1 MYVLFV
7 ILIAVG
13 LALGIYGVVVQR
25 GALVVKLDRKMT
37 FISIIWGAL
46 SLAAACAG
54 YGIGKWILSGDIAGH
69 SIFWAHVLAG
79 VLLAAIGIRMLIR
92 AFKKHSVFEHRMEN
106 IDIKHDTILS
116 LQLCGNAL
124 LAGVA
129 CGLLEYSL
137 LLVILAFFLAAVLFA
152 VGGYVSG
159 RSLGIA
165 PSSKAYAI
173 GGGLLCLLSILLQL

>member
-1 MYVLFV
+1 
-7 ILIAVG
+7 
-13 LALGIYGVVVQR
+13 
-25 GALVVKLDRKMT
+25 
-37 FISIIWGAL
+37 
-46 SLAAACAG
+46 
-54 YGIGKWILSGDIAGH
+54 
-69 SIFWAHVLAG
+69 
-79 VLLAAIGIRMLIR
+79 
-92 AFKKHSVFEHRMEN
+92 MEN

-173 GGGLLCLLSILLQL
+173 GGGLCACSASFAAVGGRACQGRSSAEKAGGAYSPEYLSGGVNFTIDTAFKYDLINQLFALLNMPVLQECNTTVQTEQAMPSGA